1 MAALP
6 QPVLQTCSRV
16 LFMGWGKILLFEAGV
31 ISDAHETRKIQEIAF
46 DIEIDAITQ
55 QQVIVGFYWSV
66 RW

>member
-31 ISDAHETRKIQEIAF
+31 IIDAHETRKIQEIAF

-55 QQVIVGFYWSV
+55 
-66 RW
+66 